1 MARSGDSKAA
11 LTDIAL
17 RGGAALARR
26 ALGKRLAKDHSP
38 KQVADIL
45 AGRGLG
51 RAVATATLNRLGIPS
66 VPRALLVGSVLLAN
80 AVVQR
85 NARRRQRRA
94 DARKSE
100 ET

>member
-66 VPRALLVGSVLLAN
+66 VPRALLVGSVLVAAG
-80 AVVQR
+80 AV
-85 NARRRQRRA
+85 ARRLSMRLRP
-94 DARKSE
+94 
-100 ET
+100 